1 MLMIITRCIKAVV
14 VKKGLVCMERDF
26 SAMYDQT
33 VTSKE
38 LGFFQGD
45 ISVSKQRYKIY
56 QTE

>member
-1 MLMIITRCIKAVV
+1 MLMIIARCTKAVV
-14 VKKGLVCMERDF
+14 VKKSLVGVERDF

-45 ISVSKQRYKIY
+45 ISVSKQRHKIY